1 MPVTV
6 GGSSRKHWH
15 PRLGYVQETLRP
27 SLPTASP
34 NLPVRL
40 VGPNITSNSAVTQGR
55 VGKETAWMLAELTKL
70 GKPSPFPIL
79 FLADISSQENRID
92 KIRFTQQ

>member
-1 MPVTV
+1 M
-6 GGSSRKHWH
+6 GGSSLKHWQ
-15 PRLGYVQETLRP
+15 YVQGTLRR
-27 SLPTASP
+27 SLPTASL

-70 GKPSPFPIL
+70 GRPSPFPIL
-79 FLADISSQENRID
+79 FSPFYPR
-92 KIRFTQQ
+92 KIEKIK